1 MLPFEYN
8 TILCAYLCVC
18 VCVCVCFSGA
28 MSMAM
33 AMATTLISM
42 HLLLLMMMI
51 YTAAFH
57 AAIVEADFR
66 FSYDQADKTLPP
78 NLTRRY
84 KGVLEPDGTV
94 WLTPPPTE
102 QQPNQTI
109 QKPGWL
115 LYDDTYIGV

>member
-1 MLPFEYN
+1 MTMAVTPTILPF
-8 TILCAYLCVC
+8 ILLYAV
-18 VCVCVCFSGA
+18 A
-28 MSMAM
+28 
-33 AMATTLISM
+33 
-42 HLLLLMMMI
+42 
-51 YTAAFH
+51 AAFH
-57 AAIVEADFR
+57 ATTVDADVS
-66 FSYDQADKTLPP
+66 FSYAQADKTLPP

-115 LYDDTYIGV
+115 LYDDTYIGVWKK